1 MKMENSR
8 EYEKM
13 NISNIITRKHIYKYT
28 NLKALKGIN
37 KLKRKANK
45 PHC

>member
-1 MKMENSR
+1 MEIFR
-8 EYEKM
+8 EDEK
-13 NISNIITRKHIYKYT
+13 IIFNIITRKYIYKYT